1 MNHDLNQHL
10 DYLDECYKESAMSIV
25 VAQLERLVELQ
36 KDKIM
41 QLSLDLHKA
50 KCNYNRL
57 EGQYKDTITELQMV
71 KE

>member
-1 MNHDLNQHL
+1 MNHELNQHL
-10 DYLDECYKESAMSIV
+10 DYLDECYKEAAMSIV

-41 QLSLDLHKA
+41 QLSLDLHKS
-50 KCNYNRL
+50 KCDYNRL
-57 EGQYKDTITELQMV
+57 EEGYKTAITELQRL